1 MSNVHLIS
9 KPGVVMERVTDVI
22 AAFGLATWITP
33 SVFDWIQS
41 FNETIAVVIPPVSLL
56 WLLTQLWKYWVRG
69 K

>member
-1 MSNVHLIS
+1 
-9 KPGVVMERVTDVI
+9 MERVTDVI

>member
-1 MSNVHLIS
+1 
-9 KPGVVMERVTDVI
+9 MERATDVI

-41 FNETIAVVIPPVSLL
+41 FNETIALVILPVSLL